1 MIITKLQG
9 GLGNQMFQYAFA
21 KSLAYKNKTTFKLDL
36 SFLLDRSP
44 RENFMFREF
53 DLDIFNLESKIANDD
68 DLVKKNQYN
77 KFKKIISKITSSE
90 FIDLKENHFYFEE
103 SNFLKNKNV
112 YLDGY
117 WQSEKYFKDFEN
129 ELREDFTF
137 RYKLSLFEEEMN
149 SKIQSTNSICINF
162 RRTDF
167 VNLKN
172 SAETHGTIGLEYYEE
187 AIALIA
193 SKISNPIFYVF
204 SDDME
209 WCLHNFKINYP
220 IIFVSH
226 DFKGFKFSSYLQL
239 ISNCKH
245 FIIPN
250 STFAWWGAWLSKYEK
265 KIVIAPENWFNDTSL
280 QNQTKDLI
288 PESWI
293 KL

>member
-68 DLVKKNQYN
+68 DLVKKNQNN
-77 KFKKIISKITSSE
+77 KFKSIISKFTNSE

-103 SNFLKNKNV
+103 SNFIKNKNV

-117 WQSEKYFKDFEN
+117 WQSEKYFKDIEN

-137 RYKLSLFEEEMN
+137 RNKLSLIEEEMN
-149 SKIQSTNSICINF
+149 SKIQATNSICINF

-172 SAETHGTIGLEYYEE
+172 SAETHGTIGLEYYKK
-187 AIALIA
+187 AVTLIA

-220 IIFVSH
+220 IIFVTH

-239 ISNCKH
+239 MSNCKH

-265 KIVIAPENWFNDTSL
+265 KIVIAPDNWFNDTSL